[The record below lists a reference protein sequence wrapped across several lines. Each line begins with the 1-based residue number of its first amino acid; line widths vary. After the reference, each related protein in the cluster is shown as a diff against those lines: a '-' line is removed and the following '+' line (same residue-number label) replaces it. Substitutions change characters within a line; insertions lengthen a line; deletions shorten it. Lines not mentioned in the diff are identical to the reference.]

1 MQLFRVSFFR
11 SDFLQNPYFNNGSL
25 STKIIS
31 HAELW
36 WQKQTDFFFYVCWHF
51 FSAFQSQM
59 WCGEDI
65 MHACSIKW
73 CACIHKVHNE
83 LKYDLNSHL
92 DFKKK
97 SVIAIL
103 LFAWMVLKY
112 VLPEITKAKKYK
124 FAFESI
130 KPFTHRA
137 IICIKCNER

>member
-1 MQLFRVSFFR
+1 MFFWCLQFPQKTNENNSTWGTIVVKLNFFVR
-11 SDFLQNPYFNNGSL
+11 WFLGELKIPKRHFEINWLLCIYSASTLNNGSL

-83 LKYDLNSHL
+83 LKYDMNSHL
-92 DFKKK
+92 DF
-97 SVIAIL
+97 
-103 LFAWMVLKY
+103 
-112 VLPEITKAKKYK
+112 
-124 FAFESI
+124 
-130 KPFTHRA
+130 
-137 IICIKCNER
+137 